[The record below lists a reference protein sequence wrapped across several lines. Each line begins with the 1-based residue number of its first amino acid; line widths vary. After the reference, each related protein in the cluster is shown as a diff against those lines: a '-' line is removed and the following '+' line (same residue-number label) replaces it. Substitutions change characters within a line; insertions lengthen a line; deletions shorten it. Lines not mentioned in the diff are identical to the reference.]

1 MEALGHCILAFFVLM
16 WVTPAHAQLDL
27 QTPATEPGHAESTAL
42 TQPHGHPLQ
51 LAEILQDDN
60 HDGKPDLLGK
70 KVVTG
75 GRVSSPIM
83 GYSEGFKDFFVQSGP
98 AGIDVIIPDAMAP
111 PEIGDSVIVEG
122 MLAFDQGMVMITQS
136 NVAAIQVPRIAP
148 EPQALS
154 GSDFRA
160 LRANVGRL
168 VTIEG
173 IAVGSRRAEAETYL
187 LLLPEGGS
195 VITVWI
201 AEHRSKEFSIETY
214 RPGERISVTG
224 ILGRYTP
231 SESDDHAYQIYPRAS
246 TEINRVGFSSTF
258 YHRALWAGVVLI
270 LASIVWA
277 VTLRLQVRR
286 RTHALR
292 ESESALRASQHSLRN
307 YTHELEAAKEQAEE
321 ANRAKSE
328 FLANMSHEIRTPM
341 NGIIGMTD
349 VIRNT
354 ALSPA
359 QKEYVEIIASSANGL
374 MSVINDVL
382 DLSKVE
388 AGKLDLENLPIDVQ
402 RHLCATLRSLAARA
416 DEKGL
421 ELACRIGPNVPNVV
435 VGDPN
440 RLRQILLNLVG
451 NAVKFTKKG
460 EIIVQVDVL
469 SNSPEHTELQFFVRD
484 TGIGIDPE
492 KQRLIFNAFEQADSS
507 ITRNYGGTGL
517 GLVISKR
524 LVELMGGRIWVESTP
539 DVGSTFAFT
548 TRFGRGDDYP
558 QHKSKRDF
566 SGAPVLLVD
575 DNATTRRI
583 LAEIVEGWGMKPMM
597 AMDGASALRE
607 FNYDSPAPLVIL
619 DSDMPGKSGLEVA
632 EEIRKMRTSDE
643 VKIVLLAS
651 TMLPGVEASC
661 DRLDISAYV
670 FKPFTEMDLYGAVI
684 EAITPSDHV
693 PGPSSLGFDEVA
705 SLPSLSILLAEDNE
719 INQRVATHLLGEKG
733 HTLTIARNGREAVDA
748 NRRRRFDVILM
759 DVQMPVMNGF
769 EATAEIRRYE
779 MTTGGRIP
787 IIAMTARALSDDR
800 EACLEAGMD
809 GFVSK
814 PFRMLD
820 LFAEISRLVST
831 PMHTKGSIEASEI
844 AADLHLT
851 GDRPTGG
858 DGQTAPIPTP
868 AIHNV
873 IFDPE
878 NLLDLLDGDREK
890 MRELVADFLGDLP
903 SQIHSMRVA
912 VEKGDASE
920 LAGAAHFI
928 KGSSGSLGFTAICET
943 AALLETSGKE
953 GRIEGACELIDALER
968 ENDAASR
975 LEL

>member
-1 MEALGHCILAFFVLM
+1 M
-16 WVTPAHAQLDL
+16 WATSAHAQQDV
-27 QTPATEPGHAESTAL
+27 QRPVTESTESPGTA
-42 TQPHGHPLQ
+42 TARPYDEPLQ
-51 LAEILQDDN
+51 LAEILRDHN
-60 HDGKPDLLGK
+60 RDGKPDLVGK

-75 GRVSSPIM
+75 GRVISPIM
-83 GYSEGFKDFFVQSGP
+83 GYSEGFKDFFVQSGSG
-98 AGIDVIIPDAMAP
+98 GIDVIIPETVP
-111 PEIGDSVIVEG
+111 PPAIGDSVVVEG
-122 MLAFDQGMVMITQS
+122 VLAFDQGMVMITQS
-136 NVAAIQVPRIAP
+136 KVATMQGSRVIHA
-148 EPQALS
+148 PQALS
-154 GSDFRA
+154 GSDFPT

-173 IAVGSRRAEAETYL
+173 IAVGSRRAATDTYL
-187 LLLPEGGS
+187 LLLPDGGS

-201 AEHRSKEFSIETY
+201 AEHRSEEFSIETY

-231 SESDDHAYQIYPRAS
+231 SESDDDGYQIYPRAS
-246 TEINRVGFSSTF
+246 TEINRVGFSSAF

-270 LASIVWA
+270 LASILWA
-277 VTLRLQVRR
+277 VTLRRQVRR
-286 RTHALR
+286 RTRALR
-292 ESESALRASQHSLRN
+292 ESESALRASQKSLRT
-307 YTHELEAAKEQAEE
+307 YTHELEAAKEQAEQ

-341 NGIIGMTD
+341 NGIIGMTE
-349 VIRNT
+349 VIRST
-354 ALSPA
+354 TLSPA
-359 QKEYVEIIASSANGL
+359 QEEYVEIIASSANGL

-388 AGKLDLENLPIDVQ
+388 AGKLDLEDLPIVLQ
-402 RHLCATLRSLAARA
+402 RHLSATLRSLAARA

-469 SNSPEHTELQFFVRD
+469 STSPTHTDLQFLVRD

-492 KQRLIFNAFEQADSS
+492 KQHLIFDAFEQADSS
-507 ITRNYGGTGL
+507 TTRRYGGTGL

-548 TRFGRGDDYP
+548 ARFERGDDYP
-558 QHKSKRDF
+558 QHRSNYDF
-566 SGAPVLLVD
+566 SEDPVLIVD

-583 LAEIVEGWGMKPMM
+583 LAEIVERWGMKPMM
-597 AMDGASALRE
+597 AIDGASALRE
-607 FNYDSPAPLVIL
+607 LNHDSPAPLVIL
-619 DSDMPGKSGLEVA
+619 DSDMPGVSGLEVA
-632 EEIRKMRTSDE
+632 EEIRKRQTSDK

-670 FKPFTEMDLYGAVI
+670 FKPFTEMDLHGAVI
-684 EAITPSDHV
+684 EAITPKGHMT
-693 PGPSSLGFDEVA
+693 GASSLEVDEAA
-705 SLPSLSILLAEDNE
+705 SHPPLSILLAEDNE
-719 INQRVATHLLGEKG
+719 INQRVATHLLEEKG
-733 HTLTIARNGREAVDA
+733 HTLTIARNGQEAVDA
-748 NRRRRFDVILM
+748 NREGRFDVILM

-769 EATAEIRRYE
+769 EATAEIRRE
-779 MTTGGRIP
+779 ERTTGRRTP
-787 IIAMTARALSDDR
+787 VIAMTARALSDDR
-800 EACLEAGMD
+800 DACLEAGMD
-809 GFVSK
+809 GFLAK
-814 PFRMLD
+814 PFRTLD
-820 LFAEISRLVST
+820 LFAEINRVVST
-831 PMHTKGSIEASEI
+831 PMRTRGSMEVSLM
-844 AADLHLT
+844 AADYQFT
-851 GDRPTGG
+851 GDLPTGG
-858 DGQTAPIPTP
+858 DGQTAPILKPTTHHV
-868 AIHNV
+868 A
-873 IFDPE
+873 FDPE

-890 MRELVADFLGDLP
+890 MRELIADFLGDLP
-903 SQIHSMRVA
+903 TQILSMRES

-928 KGSSGSLGFTAICET
+928 KGSSGSLGFTAICE
-943 AALLETSGKE
+943 AAARLESSGNE
-953 GRIEGACELIDALER
+953 GSIEGARELIEVLER
-968 ENDAASR
+968 ENEAASR